1 MGRTAARAARRSL
14 WLSFHRTVRAS
25 TAEGHGTT
33 TMTAPTSD
41 EQPRTWRRILGALT
55 TYSDLS
61 SADTGWVMDEIMS
74 DNATAAQIAAFGVA
88 LKMKGPTPAELE
100 GLAESMLS
108 HALLVETDRDAV
120 DVVGT
125 GGDGADTVN
134 ISTMAAIVVAAS
146 GVRVVKHGNRAAS
159 SKSGT
164 TDVLEALGVHV
175 NLGAAG
181 VASSVEQVGIG
192 FCFAPIHH
200 PALRFSG
207 PARKE
212 IGIPT
217 AFNVLGPLTNPGR
230 PRAGLIGCA
239 FENLVPVVAGV
250 FAQRGSSV
258 LVVRGDDGLDEI
270 TLSTTT
276 TVHVVSDG
284 AVTVETIDPV
294 DYGIA
299 RAPID
304 ALRGGDAEFNAAV
317 AHRVFAGEQGPVR
330 DAVLLN
336 AAAAMAAHHG
346 VSDDLHARIEAGL
359 ATAATTIDSGAAAR
373 LLADWGRC
381 TTELA
386 G

>member
-1 MGRTAARAARRSL
+1 
-14 WLSFHRTVRAS
+14 
-25 TAEGHGTT
+25 
-33 TMTAPTSD
+33 MTASISD

-55 TYSDLS
+55 NHTDLS
-61 SADTGWVMDEIMS
+61 GADTGWVMDEIMA
-74 DNATAAQIAAFGVA
+74 DNASAAQIAAFGVA
-88 LKMKGPTPAELE
+88 LKMKGPTPAEVN
-100 GLAESMLS
+100 GLAESMLA
-108 HALLVETDRDAV
+108 HAVLVHTDTDAV

-134 ISTMAAIVVAAS
+134 ISTMAAVVVAAS
-146 GVRVVKHGNRAAS
+146 GIRVVKHGNRAAS

-164 TDVLEALGVHV
+164 TDVLEALGVRV
-175 NLGAAG
+175 TLGADA
-181 VASSVEQVGIG
+181 VAASVEQVGIG

-200 PALRFSG
+200 PALRFAAA
-207 PARKE
+207 PRKE

-217 AFNVLGPLTNPGR
+217 VFNVLGPLTNPGR

-239 FENLVPVVAGV
+239 FENLVPVVADV
-250 FAQRGSSV
+250 FAARGSSV

-276 TVHVVSDG
+276 TVHVVSG
-284 AVTVETIDPV
+284 GSVTVETIDPL
-294 DYGIA
+294 DHGIA
-299 RAPID
+299 RAPIE

-317 AHRVFAGEQGPVR
+317 AHRVFAGDHGPVR

-346 VSDDLHARIEAGL
+346 VSGDLHARIDAGL
-359 ATAATTIDSGAAAR
+359 ATAAKTIDSGAAAR

-386 G
+386 D

>member
-1 MGRTAARAARRSL
+1 MGRTAACAARRSV

-317 AHRVFAGEQGPVR
+317 AHRVFAGEHGPVR

-359 ATAATTIDSGAAAR
+359 VTAAKTVDSGAAAQ

-386 G
+386 D

>member
-1 MGRTAARAARRSL
+1 MGRTAACAARDSL

-317 AHRVFAGEQGPVR
+317 AHRVFAGEHGPVR

-359 ATAATTIDSGAAAR
+359 VTAAKTVDSGAAAQ

-386 G
+386 D

>member
-1 MGRTAARAARRSL
+1 MGRTAACAARGSL
-14 WLSFHRTVRAS
+14 WLSFHRTVRVS

-299 RAPID
+299 RAPIE

-317 AHRVFAGEQGPVR
+317 AHRVFAGEHGPVR

-359 ATAATTIDSGAAAR
+359 VTAAKTVDSGAAAQ

-386 G
+386 D

>member
-1 MGRTAARAARRSL
+1 MGRTAACAARRSL

-164 TDVLEALGVHV
+164 TDVLEALGGHV

-181 VASSVEQVGIG
+181 VASSV
-192 FCFAPIHH
+192 
-200 PALRFSG
+200 
-207 PARKE
+207 
-212 IGIPT
+212 
-217 AFNVLGPLTNPGR
+217 
-230 PRAGLIGCA
+230 
-239 FENLVPVVAGV
+239 
-250 FAQRGSSV
+250 
-258 LVVRGDDGLDEI
+258 
-270 TLSTTT
+270 
-276 TVHVVSDG
+276 
-284 AVTVETIDPV
+284 
-294 DYGIA
+294 
-299 RAPID
+299 
-304 ALRGGDAEFNAAV
+304 
-317 AHRVFAGEQGPVR
+317 
-330 DAVLLN
+330 
-336 AAAAMAAHHG
+336 
-346 VSDDLHARIEAGL
+346 
-359 ATAATTIDSGAAAR
+359 
-373 LLADWGRC
+373 
-381 TTELA
+381 
-386 G
+386 

>member
-1 MGRTAARAARRSL
+1 MGRAAACAARGSL

-299 RAPID
+299 RAPIE

-317 AHRVFAGEQGPVR
+317 AHRVFAGEHGPVR

-359 ATAATTIDSGAAAR
+359 VTAAKTVDSGAAAQ

-386 G
+386 D

>member
-1 MGRTAARAARRSL
+1 MGRTAACAARRSL

-317 AHRVFAGEQGPVR
+317 AHRVFAGEHGPVR

-359 ATAATTIDSGAAAR
+359 VTAAKTVDSGAAAQ

-386 G
+386 D

>member
-1 MGRTAARAARRSL
+1 MGRTAACAARRSL

-299 RAPID
+299 RAPIE

-317 AHRVFAGEQGPVR
+317 AHRVFAGEHGPVR

-359 ATAATTIDSGAAAR
+359 VTAAKTVDSGAAAQ

-386 G
+386 D

>member
-1 MGRTAARAARRSL
+1 MGRTAACAARGSV

-317 AHRVFAGEQGPVR
+317 AHRVFAGEHGPVR

-359 ATAATTIDSGAAAR
+359 VTAAKTVDSGAAAQ

-386 G
+386 D

>member
-1 MGRTAARAARRSL
+1 
-14 WLSFHRTVRAS
+14 
-25 TAEGHGTT
+25 
-33 TMTAPTSD
+33 MTAGTSD

-55 TYSDLS
+55 THADLS

-100 GLAESMLS
+100 GLAHSMLS
-108 HALLVETDRDAV
+108 HAFLVETDRDAV

-146 GVRVVKHGNRAAS
+146 GIRVVKHGNRAAS

-164 TDVLEALGVHV
+164 TDVLEALGVRV
-175 NLGAAG
+175 TLGPAG

-217 AFNVLGPLTNPGR
+217 IFNVLGPLTNPGR

-250 FAQRGSSV
+250 FARRGSSA

-284 AVTVETIDPV
+284 TVTVDTIDPV

-299 RAPID
+299 RAPIE

-317 AHRVFAGEQGPVR
+317 AHRVFAGERGPVR

-336 AAAAMAAHHG
+336 AAAAMAAYRG
-346 VSDDLHARIEAGL
+346 VSGNLHEQIEIGL
-359 ATAATTIDSGAAAR
+359 ATAATVVDNGSAAR
-373 LLADWGRC
+373 LLADWARC
-381 TTELA
+381 TTALA
-386 G
+386 D